1 MKDALCGLWMLLWRE
16 HSELAYFASLSISAI
31 SLIIVCSVG
40 VLLVALELISLKN
53 RRARAY
59 HALLRQ
65 ARARLSEMRLRVD

>member
-1 MKDALCGLWMLLWRE
+1 M
-16 HSELAYFASLSISAI
+16 LAYFASLSISAI
-31 SLIIVCSVG
+31 SFIIVCSVG

>member
-1 MKDALCGLWMLLWRE
+1 M
-16 HSELAYFASLSISAI
+16 LAYFASLSISAI

-40 VLLVALELISLKN
+40 VLLVTLELISLKN

>member
-1 MKDALCGLWMLLWRE
+1 M
-16 HSELAYFASLSISAI
+16 LAYFASLSISAI

-40 VLLVALELISLKN
+40 VSLVALELISLKN

>member
-1 MKDALCGLWMLLWRE
+1 M
-16 HSELAYFASLSISAI
+16 LAYFAGLSISAI

>member
-1 MKDALCGLWMLLWRE
+1 M
-16 HSELAYFASLSISAI
+16 LAYFASLSISAI

>member
-1 MKDALCGLWMLLWRE
+1 M
-16 HSELAYFASLSISAI
+16 LAYFASLSISAI

-40 VLLVALELISLKN
+40 VLLGALELISLKN

>member
-1 MKDALCGLWMLLWRE
+1 M
-16 HSELAYFASLSISAI
+16 LAYFASLSISAI

-40 VLLVALELISLKN
+40 LLLVALELISLKN